1 MLSFG
6 SPSPHGSTGPINTA
20 QVTGVHTERFPRFWN
35 TANGSEITRCI
46 AGTLRKHAESICE
59 ENIATLRYASPTA
72 TQLSAFFDHPAR
84 IIVPQYAVNV
94 GTGFDSASYHS
105 HPDADGGGYN
115 STWTVGYLTPHPTPN
130 SFVTGGAIR

>member
-1 MLSFG
+1 MVRCDQSSTDG
-6 SPSPHGSTGPINTA
+6 SIWPMDTA
-20 QVTGVHTERFPRFWN
+20 QVTSVATERFPRFWN

-59 ENIATLRYASPTA
+59 ENTATLRYASPTA
-72 TQLSAFFDHPAR
+72 TQLSAFFEHPPR

-105 HPDADGGGYN
+105 HPDGGGGGYN
-115 STWTVGYLTPHPTPN
+115 STVTVGYLTPHPTP
-130 SFVTGGAIR
+130 STYVTGGAVR